1 MSKPLAP
8 LIQPDAIE
16 AESFRIIDAE
26 MGAHDFSV
34 LEWPIVQRAIHATAD
49 FELGRSMVFH
59 PRAVEAGLAA
69 LRKGAPVVADVQMI
83 QAGISAAYLAEL
95 GGRLHCYM
103 ADPDVAERARAE
115 GTTRAIQC
123 MRKAAREAPGAVYA
137 IGNAPTALLELV
149 RLVEDGEVDAALV
162 IGVPVGFVSA
172 AESKERL
179 RQQGLAL
186 GGSLENAIV
195 IGDTGAL
202 NALRFED
209 EFVRHKILDVVG
221 DLALIGYPVV
231 GHVVAHRA
239 GHALHT

>member
-1 MSKPLAP
+1 VTRPLAP
-8 LIQPDAIE
+8 IVQPDAIE

-26 MGAHDFSV
+26 MGPHDFSV

-103 ADPDVAERARAE
+103 ADADVAERARAE

-149 RLVEDGEVDAALV
+149 RLVEDGEADPALIV
-162 IGVPVGFVSA
+162 GVPVGFVSA

-179 RQQGLAL
+179 REQGLAPYITNRGRK
-186 GGSLENAIV
+186 GGTPVAVAI
-195 IGDTGAL
+195 T
-202 NALRFED
+202 NALLR
-209 EFVRHKILDVVG
+209 
-221 DLALIGYPVV
+221 LARQRST
-231 GHVVAHRA
+231 HESRA
-239 GHALHT
+239 

>member
-1 MSKPLAP
+1 MTRPLAP
-8 LIQPDAIE
+8 IIQPDAIE

-59 PRAVEAGLAA
+59 PRAVEAGLVA

-149 RLVEDGEVDAALV
+149 RLVEDGEADPALV

-179 RQQGLAL
+179 REQGLAPYITNRGRK
-186 GGSLENAIV
+186 GGTPVAVAI
-195 IGDTGAL
+195 T
-202 NALRFED
+202 NALLR
-209 EFVRHKILDVVG
+209 
-221 DLALIGYPVV
+221 LARRRELES
-231 GHVVAHRA
+231 RA
-239 GHALHT
+239 